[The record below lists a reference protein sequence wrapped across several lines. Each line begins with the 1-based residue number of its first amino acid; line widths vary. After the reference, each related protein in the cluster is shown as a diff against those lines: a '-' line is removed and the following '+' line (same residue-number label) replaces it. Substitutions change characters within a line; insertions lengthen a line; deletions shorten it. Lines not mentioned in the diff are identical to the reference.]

1 MAKGKRVRSIATA
14 TTANNGTRG
23 GNVRRARQRAR
34 ASRAPQAA
42 GAIPTPPTSASVQ
55 AESARSGGSLQAIA
69 AARQTTRD
77 RAVQRDEAV
86 QPAKAARPPRGA
98 AKGAATTAVPKAAAT
113 TVSGRYRPV
122 ATGSVP
128 AAPGSPATV
137 TSERLA
143 LDVDDYYP
151 QRVVSGTVRSGLSRR
166 THWIAR
172 LTADGPSQFH
182 GPVFFRDGSAEL
194 FPFSAVAIEVLATT
208 SSGERRVRA
217 TFSGGGVSRSR
228 EFRRSARSFH
238 SASFEFDRVASVSPV
253 AAIDTA
259 AHPHRPATLPAETLS
274 IREVFQ
280 RAGFYASTSS
290 AGNIV
295 PVSGA
300 GTDLRWSDREMHDA
314 MQAHWSRFADEPQ
327 WALWVFYAALH
338 VEGTSLG
345 GIMFDDVG
353 PNHRQGTAIFCNSF
367 IAQAP
372 SGDPAPQAWRN
383 RMQFWTACHE
393 MGHAFNLAHSWD
405 KAEPPSWIPLVS
417 RPESRSFMNYP
428 YEVQGGQ
435 SRFFRDFRF
444 RFDDDELLFMR
455 HAPEAFVQMGNA
467 DWFDQHAFR
476 NADLPE
482 VPAFRL
488 ELRHH
493 RVTDAY
499 EFLEPMMIELKL
511 TNIGRKA
518 VHVPASVLAEH
529 SRLVVIIKPDGR
541 PARQYIPYARY
552 CREPGRTTLKPGQSL
567 YEILFA
573 GADRTGWLAGE
584 PGAYTLQAL
593 AEVNGEDVIS
603 NELRVKIAP
612 PRSFD
617 EERFGQDY
625 FTPDVGRVL
634 AFDGSHVLA
643 GACAALEELVG
654 KPTLSSCRAAV
665 HAGVAL
671 GLTRAGD
678 QKLLAPAERA
688 SAPARLQ
695 QVKGR
700 PGEARALL
708 DTALRKSPQR
718 AAESLGNIDF
728 NYYSQLFAA
737 WLLSQGERRA
747 AETVVASAVKTLTQR
762 KVIPAA
768 IAELR
773 GTLKGS

>member
-1 MAKGKRVRSIATA
+1 VRAEKALEREEAVRPDKTAGPRRAAEKGARAAATPKA
-14 TTANNGTRG
+14 TTA
-23 GNVRRARQRAR
+23 
-34 ASRAPQAA
+34 
-42 GAIPTPPTSASVQ
+42 
-55 AESARSGGSLQAIA
+55 
-69 AARQTTRD
+69 
-77 RAVQRDEAV
+77 
-86 QPAKAARPPRGA
+86 
-98 AKGAATTAVPKAAAT
+98 

-122 ATGSVP
+122 ITGSVP

-166 THWIAR
+166 VHWIAR
-172 LTADGPSQFH
+172 LTADGPTEFH
-182 GPVFFRDGSAEL
+182 GPVFFKQGTADL
-194 FPFSAVAIEVLATT
+194 FPFSAVGIEIFPAATG
-208 SSGERRVRA
+208 GERRLRA

-238 SASFEFDRVASVSPV
+238 SASFEFDRVASVTPI

-259 AHPHRPATLPAETLS
+259 AHPHRPANLPAETLS

-280 RAGFYASTSS
+280 RAGFYAATSS
-290 AGNIV
+290 AGNVV

-300 GTDLRWSDREMHDA
+300 GSDFRWSDREMHDA

-327 WALWVFYAALH
+327 WALWIFYAALH

-372 SGDPAPQAWRN
+372 SGDPAPHAWRN

-467 DWFDQHAFR
+467 DWFDRHAFR
-476 NADLPE
+476 NADVPE
-482 VPAFRL
+482 VPTFRL

-493 RVTDAY
+493 RTTDAY
-499 EFLEPMMIELKL
+499 EFLEPLMIELKL
-511 TNIGRKA
+511 TNVGRKA
-518 VHVPASVLAEH
+518 VQVAADALAEH
-529 SRLVVIIKPDGR
+529 SRLIFIVKPDGK
-541 PARQYIPYARY
+541 PARQHTSYARY
-552 CREPGRTTLKPGQSL
+552 CRESALTTLKLGHSL

-573 GADRTGWLAGE
+573 GADRSGWLASE
-584 PGAYTLQAL
+584 PGSYTLRAL
-593 AEVNGEDVIS
+593 VEVNGEDVVS
-603 NELRVKIAP
+603 NELRIKIAP
-612 PRSFD
+612 PRSFE

-625 FTPDVGRVL
+625 FSPEVGRVL
-634 AFDGSHVLA
+634 AFDGSHVLR
-643 GACAALEELVG
+643 GACGTLEELVG
-654 KPTLSSCRAAV
+654 KPALSSCRAAM
-665 HAGVAL
+665 HAGIAL

-678 QKLLAPAERA
+678 QKVLAPAERA
-688 SAPARLQ
+688 GAPARLR
-695 QVKGR
+695 QVKGK
-700 PGEARALL
+700 PEAARALL
-708 DTALRKSPQR
+708 DTALRKTPLR

-728 NYYSQLFAA
+728 NYYSQIFAA

-747 AETVVASAVKTLTQR
+747 AEAVVASAAKTLALR

-773 GTLKGS
+773 GTLKRS

>member
-1 MAKGKRVRSIATA
+1 VSPPAPKA
-14 TTANNGTRG
+14 TTA
-23 GNVRRARQRAR
+23 
-34 ASRAPQAA
+34 
-42 GAIPTPPTSASVQ
+42 
-55 AESARSGGSLQAIA
+55 
-69 AARQTTRD
+69 
-77 RAVQRDEAV
+77 
-86 QPAKAARPPRGA
+86 
-98 AKGAATTAVPKAAAT
+98 
-113 TVSGRYRPV
+113 TVSGRYRPTV
-122 ATGSVP
+122 AGAVP

-151 QRVVSGTVRSGLSRR
+151 QRIVSGTVRSGLSRR

-172 LTADGPSQFH
+172 LTADGPTEFR
-182 GPVFFRDGSAEL
+182 GPVFFKHGPADL
-194 FPFSAVAIEVLATT
+194 FPFSAVAIEILPAG
-208 SSGERRVRA
+208 SSERRVRA

-228 EFRRSARSFH
+228 EFRRNARSFH
-238 SASFEFDRVASVSPV
+238 SVSFEFDRVASVTPI

-259 AHPHRPATLPAETLS
+259 AHPHRPTNLPAETLS

-280 RAGFYASTSS
+280 RAGFYASASS
-290 AGNIV
+290 AGGVV

-300 GTDLRWSDREMHDA
+300 GSDLRWSDREMHDA

-372 SGDPAPQAWRN
+372 PGDPAPQAWRE

-476 NADLPE
+476 NADVPE

-488 ELRHH
+488 ELRHQ
-493 RVTDAY
+493 RATSVY
-499 EFLEPMMIELKL
+499 EFLEPVMVELKL
-511 TNIGRKA
+511 TNVGRKA
-518 VHVPASVLAEH
+518 VQVSASVLADT
-529 SRLVVIIKPDGR
+529 SRLVMIVKRDGH
-541 PARQYIPYARY
+541 PARQYTSYAQY
-552 CREPGRTTLKPGQSL
+552 CREPARTTLKPGQSL
-567 YEILFA
+567 YEILFV

-584 PGAYTLQAL
+584 PGSYTLQAL
-593 AEVNGEDVIS
+593 AEVNGEGVVS

-612 PRSFD
+612 PRSPD

-625 FTPDVGRVL
+625 LSSDVGRVL
-634 AFDGSHVLA
+634 AFDGSHVLT
-643 GACAALEELVG
+643 GACATLEEMVG
-654 KPTLSSCRAAV
+654 TPALSSCRAAL

-688 SAPARLQ
+688 GQPPRLK
-695 QVKGR
+695 QVKGK
-700 PGEARALL
+700 PDQARTLL
-708 DTALRKSPQR
+708 DAALRKNPQR

-728 NYYSQLFAA
+728 NYYSQIFAA
-737 WLLSQGERRA
+737 WLLSEGERRA
-747 AETVVASAVKTLTQR
+747 AEAVVASAVKTLTQR

-773 GTLKGS
+773 GALKGA